1 MYYPCAHR
9 RSKYPP
15 LETSY
20 LLTSSRS
27 PKPRF
32 LPVNV
37 LELNNSTRIN
47 INSSRLNS
55 SNSTNLNEDLEANCW
70 DRGECRYRPRYRRG
84 TAASTMKSEVGAV
97 PGYLSTPLPCQPRV
111 YTRPPPA
118 TIIDHAGVRAD
129 RAPIVARH
137 HLRFSVRRLGYVRAF
152 TKLRGQRMHGRDLS
166 IDPRRNILRRD
177 APPPV
182 TLPLYALPFPRD
194 AIFLSPLVHGAA
206 SATYPSP
213 SDVYDSTSVFWLV
226 VWFLGWSCKGK
237 LYAFL
242 FLLVRVLGHASREK
256 EECNDTL
263 RVARVLNLK
272 SISE

>member
-1 MYYPCAHR
+1 MYHPCPRR

-118 TIIDHAGVRAD
+118 AIIDHAGVRAD

-152 TKLRGQRMHGRDLS
+152 TKLRDQRMHGRDLS

-182 TLPLYALPFPRD
+182 TLPLSTL
-194 AIFLSPLVHGAA
+194 
-206 SATYPSP
+206 YPSQEMRFFFP
-213 SDVYDSTSVFWLV
+213 LFFTAPLPQRSRHLPTFTIRLLSSGWL
-226 VWFLGWSCKGK
+226 FG
-237 LYAFL
+237 F
-242 FLLVRVLGHASREK
+242 
-256 EECNDTL
+256 
-263 RVARVLNLK
+263 
-272 SISE
+272 